1 MSSVENTAV
10 LALCR
15 GLHWIASV
23 WLSMK
28 GENYLWIR
36 KRRDIFFKIL
46 RSEKQLT
53 QEQLAERFNVSS
65 RTVSRWET
73 GSNMPDIS
81 VLLELADFYE
91 VDIREIIDG
100 ERKSEKMNE
109 ELKETVMK
117 VTDYADANNA
127 RLLKRVRIIGITGV
141 IAMVIAMIME
151 TCGVAV
157 SPIWEMVKQDLY
169 GWTLG
174 TLIANVLYT
183 TGWLKHMSEKKDVR
197 KKMLISGAVCAVI
210 VIMSFI
216 LQIVL

>member
-1 MSSVENTAV
+1 MVVDE
-10 LALCR
+10 R
-15 GLHWIASV
+15 
-23 WLSMK
+23 
-28 GENYLWIR
+28 R
-36 KRRDIFFKIL
+36 KLFMDQKKTGYFFKIL

-127 RLLKRVRIIGITGV
+127 RILKRVRIIGITGV

-183 TGWLKHMSEKKDVR
+183 IGWLKHMSEKKDVR

>member
-1 MSSVENTAV
+1 MNQIKIGEF
-10 LALCR
+10 LKELR
-15 GLHWIASV
+15 KE
-23 WLSMK
+23 K
-28 GENYLWIR
+28 G
-36 KRRDIFFKIL
+36 
-46 RSEKQLT
+46 LT
-53 QEQLAERFNVSS
+53 QEQFAEQFNVSRRS
-65 RTVSRWET
+65 VSRWET
-73 GSNMPDIS
+73 GNNMPDLDTLVEMADYYEIDLRE
-81 VLLELADFYE
+81 LL
-91 VDIREIIDG
+91 DG

>member
-1 MSSVENTAV
+1 MVVDE
-10 LALCR
+10 R
-15 GLHWIASV
+15 
-23 WLSMK
+23 
-28 GENYLWIR
+28 R
-36 KRRDIFFKIL
+36 KLFMDQKKTGYFFKIL

-127 RLLKRVRIIGITGV
+127 RILKRVRIIGITGV

-197 KKMLISGAVCAVI
+197 KKMLISGAVCAAI

>member
-1 MSSVENTAV
+1 MDQKKMGYF
-10 LALCR
+10 L
-15 GLHWIASV
+15 
-23 WLSMK
+23 
-28 GENYLWIR
+28 
-36 KRRDIFFKIL
+36 KIL
-46 RSEKQLT
+46 RSEKPLT

-91 VDIREIIDG
+91 IDIREIIDG

-127 RLLKRVRIIGITGV
+127 RILKRVRIIGITGV
-141 IAMVIAMIME
+141 IAMVTAMIME

-183 TGWLKHMSEKKDVR
+183 TGWLKRISEKKDVR
-197 KKMLISGAVCAVI
+197 KKMIISGAVCAVI

-216 LQIVL
+216 LQIVLKNVKLSCRVKTIYLCKGKTP

>member
-1 MSSVENTAV
+1 MVVDE
-10 LALCR
+10 R
-15 GLHWIASV
+15 
-23 WLSMK
+23 
-28 GENYLWIR
+28 R
-36 KRRDIFFKIL
+36 KLFMDQKKTGYFLKIL

-91 VDIREIIDG
+91 IDIREIIDG

-127 RLLKRVRIIGITGV
+127 RILKRVRIIGITGV

-183 TGWLKHMSEKKDVR
+183 TGWLKRISEKKDVR
-197 KKMLISGAVCAVI
+197 KKMIISGAVCAVI